1 MNLMNQKSLHH
12 VNRNMFDL
20 TKEELKILRKL
31 NTPIKIQDFLDSIPV
46 NFEKNGDTQMSPRR
60 VLREHKAHC
69 IEGALLAAVAL
80 WIAGKEPLLLDLKAM
95 PDDDD
100 HVVAL
105 YKINGLW
112 GAISKT
118 NHATVRFRDPIY
130 RTVRELSLSYFHE
143 YFLDKNGQKVLHSYS
158 KPFNL
163 KRLGT
168 DWITAE
174 DDLWD
179 LAYDLDTSPH
189 YRLYPAKNKKYI
201 RKADAMERKAGK
213 LLEWQK

>member
-1 MNLMNQKSLHH
+1 
-12 VNRNMFDL
+12 MFGL
-20 TKEELKILRKL
+20 TQEELKILRKL

-46 NFEKNGDTQMSPRR
+46 NFEKDGDTQMSPRR
-60 VLREHKAHC
+60 VLQKQKAHC
-69 IEGALLAAVAL
+69 IEGALLAALAL
-80 WIAGKEPLLLDLKAM
+80 WVAGQEPLLMDLKAM
-95 PDDDD
+95 PHDDD

-130 RTVRELSLSYFHE
+130 RTVRELALTYFHE
-143 YFLDKNGQKVLHSYS
+143 YFLNTTGKKVLHSYS

-168 DWITAE
+168 DWITDE

-179 LAYDLDTSPH
+179 LALALDESPH
-189 YRLYPAKNKKYI
+189 YDLFPAKNKKYI
-201 RKADAMERKAGK
+201 RNADAMERKAGK
-213 LLEWQK
+213 LIEWPVD

>member
-1 MNLMNQKSLHH
+1 
-12 VNRNMFDL
+12 MFGL
-20 TKEELKILRKL
+20 TKEEFKTLRKL

-60 VLREHKAHC
+60 VLRAQKAHC
-69 IEGALLAAVAL
+69 IEGALLAALAL
-80 WIAGKEPLLLDLKAM
+80 WIAGETPLLLDLKAM
-95 PDDDD
+95 PHDDD

-130 RTVRELSLSYFHE
+130 RTVRELALSYFHE
-143 YFLDKNGQKVLHSYS
+143 YFLDKHGPTAKAGQKVLHSYS

-201 RKADAMERKAGK
+201 RKADSMERKAGK
-213 LLEWQK
+213 LTEWKK